1 MRSVMG
7 LFNNLKVTG
16 RLLGSFALVI
26 VLACLVGGAGVR
38 GLTDVQGRMR
48 TVTSVSTPALVN
60 LLHVHDFINFGMRGS
75 RGVILASTAAKI
87 ADVSGDVENAR
98 TGALKAF
105 QTYLALPGK
114 SAHETAVAASFGKNF
129 QDWLATVEQVKNQAA
144 VNTPAGKAAATKIS
158 LGANADAIDRM
169 DPDLQELLA
178 INQSAVDNGRVQTD
192 AAVNSAIT
200 EEVAA
205 LCIAVFLALVT
216 GLLLARSIIR
226 PLRRLADT
234 ASLVASGDTSTR
246 IDVSRSDE
254 LGVLARSFQSV
265 SQYLSRIATA
275 ATAVAGGDLQQKVV
289 LAGKQDTLSQ
299 AFNSMVTD
307 LQKRT
312 SALVSAETH
321 TREQAE
327 RLATGVTQ
335 LIEDLAPVAD
345 GDLTTRPRMSA
356 EAGDVAVIADFTGVL
371 IDTFS
376 GVARQ
381 VRSASIQVQANSDQ
395 LTERIQ
401 QLATQVQERTIQ
413 VNETAVVAGQ
423 IADSAAEVLSSIV
436 QVNRTTQDTVDNVEQ
451 GNTAVAQTLERM
463 DMMRATM
470 IQATRQIKK
479 LSDSSLAMTGTVGM
493 VLQFAGDLELLAD
506 NAQIEA
512 ARHKEAGGVFTAVAE
527 QTGRLAEDAQKALSE
542 IQAAVLTNRQET
554 AEVGRQM
561 EQVAT
566 EVVASA
572 RAVEEARSA
581 FNNITASVR
590 ELRGFVERVN
600 GVASAQVQVAETV
613 GTAMGQITAF
623 FGQMA
628 DGVHLSEGD
637 AAALS
642 HTIERL
648 QASVSTLKLEA
659 TPAEFMAPAA

>member
-1 MRSVMG
+1 
-7 LFNNLKVTG
+7 
-16 RLLGSFALVI
+16 
-26 VLACLVGGAGVR
+26 
-38 GLTDVQGRMR
+38 
-48 TVTSVSTPALVN
+48 
-60 LLHVHDFINFGMRGS
+60 
-75 RGVILASTAAKI
+75 
-87 ADVSGDVENAR
+87 
-98 TGALKAF
+98 
-105 QTYLALPGK
+105 
-114 SAHETAVAASFGKNF
+114 
-129 QDWLATVEQVKNQAA
+129 VKNLAA
-144 VNTPAGKAAATKIS
+144 LNTPAGKAAATKIS

-169 DPDLQELLA
+169 DPDLQALLA
-178 INQSAVDNGRVQTD
+178 INQGAVDTGRVQAD
-192 AAVNSAIT
+192 SAVTSAVTVVVI
-200 EEVAA
+200 A
-205 LCIAVFLALVT
+205 LVIVVFLALVV
-216 GLLLARSIIR
+216 GLLLAGSIVGQ
-226 PLRRLADT
+226 LRRLGDT
-234 ASLVASGDTSTR
+234 ANLVSRGDTGAH

-254 LGVLARSFQSV
+254 IGVLARSFQSV
-265 SQYLSRIATA
+265 AQYLSHIAGA
-275 ATAVAGGDLQQKVV
+275 ASAVAHGDFTQRVQ
-289 LAGKQDTLSQ
+289 LAGENDTLGQ
-299 AFNSMVTD
+299 AFNTMVKD
-307 LQKRT
+307 LQTRT
-312 SALVSAETH
+312 GALVDAEQR
-321 TREQAE
+321 TRTTADN
-327 RLATGVTQ
+327 LARGVTQ

-356 EAGDVAVIADFTGVL
+356 ESGDVAVIADFTGVL

-381 VRSASIQVQANSDQ
+381 VRNASLQVQANSNQ

-401 QLATQVQERTIQ
+401 QLATQVQDRTIQ
-413 VNETAVVAGQ
+413 VNDTAVVAGQ

-436 QVNRTTQDTVDNVEQ
+436 QVNRTTQDTVENVEQ

-463 DMMRATM
+463 DSMRATM

-479 LSDSSLAMTGTVGM
+479 LSDSSLAMTGTVGL

-581 FNNITASVR
+581 FNNITTSVR

-600 GVASAQVQVAETV
+600 GVANAQAQVAETV
-613 GTAMGQITAF
+613 GTAMSQISMF

-628 DGVHLSEGD
+628 DGVHLSEAD
-637 AAALS
+637 AADLRR
-642 HTIERL
+642 TIEKL
-648 QASVSTLKLEA
+648 QATVATLKLEA
-659 TPAEFMAPAA
+659 TPAELMAPAA